1 MNTNHSYD
9 VIVVGAGPGGST
21 AARHLARAGLGTLL
35 IEKYKM
41 PRYKPCGGGLTAKI
55 RDVLDIDFS
64 PTIEDTIQYGSYSD
78 GTSRRY
84 TLNFGPTLGWCVMR
98 TRFDQLLA
106 EHAADAGADLREG
119 CTVDRVEL
127 DEKQVAVHVGQ
138 ETYRAQ
144 VIVGADGANGLV
156 ARTAGLQRHERVG
169 VALEAELQVSD
180 QSLEIWRG
188 TWHADFGA
196 AEGGYGWIFPKADHL
211 SVGVATLIFPERHQ
225 NLRRRLDRFIEQ
237 EPSLQGA
244 KTLLLRG
251 AKVPIGGVS
260 PRVHRPRLVLV
271 GDAAGV
277 ADPFTGEGIYQAIK
291 SANLAAQEITAA
303 FTRGDFSFEN
313 YTRKIQA
320 SFTKDYRDAWRVA
333 QLVYRIPRFALKVFQ
348 RSTRLQAVMLRV
360 ATESKMT
367 YRQSILSGLSPLS
380 R

>member
-1 MNTNHSYD
+1 MSANHSYD

-21 AARHLARAGLGTLL
+21 AARHMARAGLKTLL
-35 IEKYKM
+35 LEKYKM

-78 GTSRRY
+78 GTSRRFR
-84 TLNFGPTLGWCVMR
+84 LDFGPTLGWCVMR

-106 EHAADAGADLREG
+106 EHAAEAGADFREG
-119 CTVDRVEL
+119 SIVERIEL
-127 DEKQVAVHVGQ
+127 NEKQIAVHTGQ

-169 VALEAELQVSD
+169 VALEAELQVSA
-180 QSLEIWRG
+180 QSLEMWRG
-188 TWHADFGA
+188 IWHADFSA

-225 NLRRRLDRFIEQ
+225 NLRRLLDRFVER
-237 EPSLQGA
+237 EPSLRGA

-251 AKVPIGGVS
+251 AKVPIGGIS
-260 PRVHRPRLVLV
+260 PRVHHPHLVLV

-291 SANLAAQEITAA
+291 SANLAAQEINAA

-313 YTRKIQA
+313 YTGKIQA
-320 SFTKDYRDAWRVA
+320 SFTKDYRDAWRIA
-333 QLVYRIPRFALKVFQ
+333 QLVYRIPRFALKAFQ
-348 RSTRLQAVMLRV
+348 RSRRLQAVMLRM
-360 ATESKMT
+360 AIESKMT
-367 YRQSILSGLSPLS
+367 YRQSIMNAL
-380 R
+380 